1 MQSNDIHFDVIVP
14 IYKSGDYLERCL
26 DSIKNQTHS
35 DWSCWILDGDPD
47 EKWADEESIIVKRF
61 LDDDRFHYE
70 IQDQV
75 TNPHLSGARNQA
87 IAMGSATHI
96 ALLDSD
102 DIWYPEHLE
111 ELAIAWEESPDCAIV
126 STVGEYDQD
135 YRWQNEDKFFR
146 RRFPLHVMEEMPPEG
161 CEWLLATHYPALV
174 IVPSIVSFRRD
185 LFEKVGGFPPVRYEE
200 DVALFSLLL
209 REGGVSPGEGGRSFK
224 QVPFVGAWL
233 DWLRDGYKVS
243 TEMHTTQ
250 KPRLLQDRQ
259 FYSMQWHD
267 WCQSI
272 ISDPP
277 LGFQGTGWEERCLK
291 IVRGDWPW

>member
-1 MQSNDIHFDVIVP
+1 MANHH
-14 IYKSGDYLERCL
+14 E
-26 DSIKNQTHS
+26 
-35 DWSCWILDGDPD
+35 
-47 EKWADEESIIVKRF
+47 RF
-61 LDDDRFHYE
+61 LDTVLPNLCLGNQEEGRRLLIGTNRATAWSKIDD
-70 IQDQV
+70 
-75 TNPHLSGARNQA
+75 PA
-87 IAMGSATHI
+87 
-96 ALLDSD
+96 
-102 DIWYPEHLE
+102 
-111 ELAIAWEESPDCAIV
+111 
-126 STVGEYDQD
+126 
-135 YRWQNEDKFFR
+135 EDKFFR